1 MRPESVTIFS
11 ASVANDT
18 PSPTLARASG
28 ASSAL
33 SRAVALS
40 AAAAEVGF
48 DWPSPAPVFDAV
60 QSEVTELLEAFDAG
74 DPSAIRHELGD
85 VLLAVCNLA
94 RHLSVPPDEALGEA
108 NDRFT
113 ARFSMMESTAA
124 AEGAPLESL
133 STGELEE
140 RWQAAKRLLAE
151 GRAG

>member
-1 MRPESVTIFS
+1 MAHDI
-11 ASVANDT
+11 
-18 PSPTLARASG
+18 PSPTLARASDTG
-28 ASSAL
+28 SAL

-48 DWPSPAPVFDAV
+48 DWPAPAPVFDAV
-60 QSEVTELLEAFDAG
+60 QSEVSELLEAFDAE

-94 RHLSVPPDEALGEA
+94 RHLGVPPDEALAEA

-113 ARFSMMESTAA
+113 ARFTTMESIAA
-124 AEGAPLESL
+124 AEGAPLASL
-133 STGELEE
+133 STADLEE

-151 GRAG
+151 GRTG